1 MASSGSTVGI
11 TEEVRGT
18 IPSDLSRAL
27 HLRISRSGSPD
38 RRLSISAD
46 RCTLGSGEGSTIRL
60 SDPTIRQTH
69 AVILTSGGRVL
80 IRGYALPLEV
90 NGQFTLEAF
99 LKPGDFFAL
108 GQFRFEI
115 LSIPTPPQHDGD
127 SGNDYRE
134 DPAHHTLRSQWI
146 RTQQRLEA
154 LTERYQQTLQS
165 LEEAREESHQAR
177 RRVEALQRE
186 CQDRADLQANQA
198 QSHAAELQEQ
208 VDQIAQLHTEIFR
221 LREQLSQSQTDLDDA
236 KREYE
241 RASRREAQLSSQVAT
256 HAAQQSQWERRLAE
270 LTRQVLSAQPTASTS
285 AMPPTAGARPT
296 TDHRDT
302 LDLRDTNNE
311 ATNQASPLTDAAVQ
325 QATVE
330 SRMLKMLAKIGVASD
345 PSKTSRPSPQHDGH
359 PTPGASDPLPQP
371 SLTRVSPLGNQAA
384 MARHDGRFPSRPAT
398 EMTRPATEMTRPFTR
413 PEGPSGRTRIHLP
426 WQLIVLPLVA
436 ILMFLLARQT
446 GELRWVWYTAGGL
459 TCGLIGFVALEWWQ
473 GFSIAKSSSSHLPRR
488 DTRQATT

>member
-18 IPSDLSRAL
+18 IPSDLTRAL
-27 HLRISRSGSPD
+27 HLRISRNGSPD

-60 SDPTIRQTH
+60 NDPTIRQTH

-108 GQFRFEI
+108 GKFRFEI
-115 LSIPTPPQHDGD
+115 LSVPTTTQHDGD

-134 DPAHHTLRSQWI
+134 DPSHHTLRSQWI
-146 RTQQRLEA
+146 RTQQRLDA

-198 QSHAAELQEQ
+198 QTHAGELQEQ

-221 LREQLSQSQTDLDDA
+221 LREQLSQSQTELDDA
-236 KREYE
+236 KRECE

-256 HAAQQSQWERRLAE
+256 HSAQQSQWERRLAE
-270 LTRQVLSAQPTASTS
+270 LTRQVLTPQPIASTS
-285 AMPPTAGARPT
+285 VMPPTAAAHPAT
-296 TDHRDT
+296 
-302 LDLRDTNNE
+302 DLRDTTDLRDSNDE
-311 ATNQASPLTDAAVQ
+311 VTNQASPLTDAAAA
-325 QATVE
+325 QASVE
-330 SRMLKMLAKIGVASD
+330 SRMLQMLATIGVASD
-345 PSKTSRPSPQHDGH
+345 PAQTSRPSPQHDGQ
-359 PTPGASDPLPQP
+359 PSPRASDPLPQP
-371 SLTRVSPLGNQAA
+371 PLTRVSPPGNQAA
-384 MARHDGRFPSRPAT
+384 AARPDGRFASRPAT
-398 EMTRPATEMTRPFTR
+398 QTMRPFTR
-413 PEGPSGRTRIHLP
+413 PEGPSGRTRLRLP

-473 GFSIAKSSSSHLPRR
+473 ALSIAKSSPSELPRR

>member
-27 HLRISRSGSPD
+27 HLRISRNGSPD

-60 SDPTIRQTH
+60 NDPTIRQTH

-108 GQFRFEI
+108 GKFRFEI
-115 LSIPTPPQHDGD
+115 LSVPTTTQHDGD

-146 RTQQRLEA
+146 RTQQRLDA

-198 QSHAAELQEQ
+198 QSHSAELQEQ

-221 LREQLSQSQTDLDDA
+221 LREQLSQSQTELDDT
-236 KREYE
+236 KRECE

-256 HAAQQSQWERRLAE
+256 HSAQQSQWERRLAE
-270 LTRQVLSAQPTASTS
+270 LTRQVLNPQPIVSTN
-285 AMPPTAGARPT
+285 AMPPIAAAHPT
-296 TDHRDT
+296 T
-302 LDLRDTNNE
+302 DLRDTNNE
-311 ATNQASPLTDAAVQ
+311 AKNRAAPLIDAAAAQAS
-325 QATVE
+325 VE
-330 SRMLKMLAKIGVASD
+330 SRMLQMLVRIGVASD
-345 PSKTSRPSPQHDGH
+345 PSQTSRPSPQHDGH
-359 PTPGASDPLPQP
+359 PSPRASDPLPQP
-371 SLTRVSPLGNQAA
+371 PLTRVSPPGNQAA
-384 MARHDGRFPSRPAT
+384 AARPDGRFASRPAT
-398 EMTRPATEMTRPFTR
+398 QTMRPFNQTD
-413 PEGPSGRTRIHLP
+413 GPSAQTRLRLP

-446 GELRWVWYTAGGL
+446 GDLRWVWYTAGGL
-459 TCGLIGFVALEWWQ
+459 TCGLVGFVALEWWQ
-473 GFSIAKSSSSHLPRR
+473 ALSIAKSSPSQLSRR
-488 DTRQATT
+488 NTRQATT